1 MPGNDP
7 ITTSVTHQ
15 DGVAVVSV
23 SGDVDVAT
31 VAALEASIN
40 EALGA
45 KPTALII
52 DLSDVD
58 FLASAG
64 LQTLVA
70 TNEAVNKTT
79 AFAVVAHGPA
89 TSRPIQLTGLDQVFA
104 LYPTRAEALAAVGA
118 GSHQN

>member
-15 DGVAVVSV
+15 DGVAVVAV
-23 SGDVDVAT
+23 GGDVDVAT
-31 VAALEASIN
+31 VSTLEDAITDALD
-40 EALGA
+40 A
-45 KPTALII
+45 KPTALVI
-52 DLSDVD
+52 DLTDVD

-70 TNEAVNKTT
+70 TNEALSKGTG
-79 AFAVVAHGPA
+79 FAVVANGPA

-104 LYPTRAEALAAVGA
+104 LYPTLAEAIAALNA
-118 GSHQN
+118 APRN